1 MHSKGFKV
9 KGIQVLAD
17 FKTVSTEIV
26 INVWSMLI
34 MMTNG
39 PQSSSSLC
47 TNISKIFPK
56 SSQKARILKGSPMFP
71 PILLATVTNAMFSN
85 VPTTI
90 QIGRSKY
97 QKNNINQSW
106 CCFTICQIPN
116 FVKDASLAKLCIFC
130 SRPCTFARKGQL
142 PNFHTKGGNLI
153 SAKETFNTISF
164 EEKPSTLRGNKD
176 VNSSGVYL
184 KFRQD
189 PAHKGEL
196 RRVTSFSQRQIF
208 GNHLGI
214 YFTTI

>member
-1 MHSKGFKV
+1 MSGRCWSWWPM
-9 KGIQVLAD
+9 VLNPPPHCA
-17 FKTVSTEIV
+17 
-26 INVWSMLI
+26 
-34 MMTNG
+34 
-39 PQSSSSLC
+39 P
-47 TNISKIFPK
+47 IFPK
-56 SSQKARILKGSPMFP
+56 SSPSRLKKRGFSKDLQCSPQYSWQQSPMQCFP
-71 PILLATVTNAMFSN
+71 MFQQLSWLA
-85 VPTTI
+85 
-90 QIGRSKY
+90 RSKY

-142 PNFHTKGGNLI
+142 PNFHTKRGNLI

-176 VNSSGVYL
+176 VNSIGVYL

-214 YFTTI
+214 YFTTIWFILYIYTPHNYIQFDLGSTTAECS

>member
-85 VPTTI
+85 VLTSV
-90 QIGRSKY
+90 QIG
-97 QKNNINQSW
+97 
-106 CCFTICQIPN
+106 QI
-116 FVKDASLAKLCIFC
+116 
-130 SRPCTFARKGQL
+130 
-142 PNFHTKGGNLI
+142 LI
-153 SAKETFNTISF
+153 SKEQYQSKLVLLYYLSNT
-164 EEKPSTLRGNKD
+164 
-176 VNSSGVYL
+176 
-184 KFRQD
+184 
-189 PAHKGEL
+189 
-196 RRVTSFSQRQIF
+196 
-208 GNHLGI
+208 
-214 YFTTI
+214 